1 MSTAKTTGELI
12 KALRVLPDDTPIF
25 GVTEED
31 TVEGFVV
38 VQRLST
44 VLEDGD
50 KFGPLAARSEP
61 EPEATL
67 SVLLH

>member
-12 KALRVLPDDTPIF
+12 EMLKVLPDDTPIY

-31 TVEGFVV
+31 QVEGFVV

-44 VLEDGD
+44 VPEDGD
-50 KFGPLAARSEP
+50 RFEPLAGRP
-61 EPEATL
+61 EPELTGTL